1 MVENLKQLQERVAV
15 SDGRAK
21 ADLVITNGR
30 IINVF
35 SGEIMDG
42 DIAIKNGYIAGIG
55 DFPEAEKVIDAAG
68 AFIAPGF
75 IDAHVHV
82 ESAMVTPAEFA
93 RVLLPNGVT
102 TIVTDP
108 HEIANVAGE
117 KGIEFMLEDAKGAP
131 LDMFVMLPSSVPATD
146 GEHNGETLHAEK
158 LHPLYRH
165 EKVIGLAEVMD
176 FPSVAKGSSDI
187 LTKIIDAKKE
197 GGRID
202 GHGAGLTSADLN
214 NYLAV
219 GIRTDHESTTAKEA
233 TDRLRAGMFVMLRE
247 GTVGR
252 DLLQT
257 IPAVSE
263 KNSHRFCFCTDDKL
277 INDLITEGSINY
289 NIRLAINNGIEPIT
303 AIQMATINAANCHNL
318 PYLGA
323 IAAGYQADIV
333 FLKDLKTVEI
343 SKVLKNGEV
352 VVENGVRNEAAFK
365 QQAAVPFASPPINH
379 HLQLQDLALPLTKE
393 TCYVIGMQPNS
404 LFTEKRI
411 EQVTIQNG
419 KFVPNVENDLLKM
432 AVVERHHDTGCVG
445 VGIVKGFGL
454 TEGAIAT
461 TVAHD
466 SHNIVAVGVSDEAM
480 KAAIDHIT
488 QTGGGIAVV
497 DGAGKVLHD
506 LALPIAG
513 LLSDKPYEEVE
524 TDLAGLLKAFNQI
537 SSAKGFDPFLTL
549 SFLTLPVIPELKLTD
564 QGLFDFATF
573 QIIPNEVN

>member
-1 MVENLKQLQERVAV
+1 MENLKQLQERVAV
-15 SDGRAK
+15 SDGREK
-21 ADLVITNGR
+21 ADLVIKNGR
-30 IINVF
+30 IVNVF
-35 SGEIMDG
+35 SGEIMEG

-55 DFPEAEKVIDAAG
+55 DFLEAEQIMDAAG
-68 AFIAPGF
+68 EFIVPGF

-131 LDMFVMLPSSVPATD
+131 LDMFVMLPSSVPATE

-158 LHPLYRH
+158 LHPLYKH

-219 GIRTDHESTTAKEA
+219 GIRTDHESTNAKEA
-233 TDRLRAGMFVMLRE
+233 VDRLRAGMFVMLRE

-257 IPAVSE
+257 ISAVSE

-289 NIRLAINNGIEPIT
+289 NIRLAIENNIDPIT

-323 IAAGYQADIV
+323 VAAGYQADIV
-333 FLKDLKTVEI
+333 FLKDLQTIEI
-343 SKVLKNGEV
+343 SKVLKNGQV
-352 VVENGVRNEAAFK
+352 VVENGARNEAAFEK
-365 QQAAVPFASPPINH
+365 QHSETFISPKIQH
-379 HLQLQDLALPLTKE
+379 HLSKQDLELPLTND
-393 TCYVIGMQPNS
+393 TCYVIGMKQNN
-404 LFTEKRI
+404 LFTEKLM
-411 EQVTIQNG
+411 EQVNVENG
-419 KFVPNVENDLLKM
+419 KFVPSIEKDLLKM
-432 AVVERHHDTGCVG
+432 AVVERHHNTGCVG

-454 TEGAIAT
+454 KEGAIAT

-480 KAAIDHIT
+480 EKAINYVT
-488 QTGGGIAVV
+488 EMGGGIAVV
-497 DGAGKVLHD
+497 DGTGKVLHD
-506 LALPIAG
+506 LALPVAG
-513 LLSDKPYEEVE
+513 LLSNKPYEEVE
-524 TDLAGLLKAFNQI
+524 RDLAGLLKAFNQI
-537 SSAKGFDPFLTL
+537 SNAKGFDPFLTL

>member
-1 MVENLKQLQERVAV
+1 MENLKQLQERVAV

-35 SGEIMDG
+35 SGEIMEG

-55 DFPEAEKVIDAAG
+55 DFPDAEKVIDAAG

-131 LDMFVMLPSSVPATD
+131 LDMFVMLPSSVPATE

-233 TDRLRAGMFVMLRE
+233 IDRLRAGMFVMLRE

-333 FLKDLKTVEI
+333 FLKDLETVEI

-352 VVENGVRNEAAFK
+352 VVENGVRNEAAFHK
-365 QQAAVPFASPPINH
+365 QAEVPFVSPPINH
-379 HLQLQDLALPLTKE
+379 HLRLQDLALPLTKE

-419 KFVPNVENDLLKM
+419 KFVPNVKNDLLKM

-537 SSAKGFDPFLTL
+537 SNAKGFDPFLTL

>member
-1 MVENLKQLQERVAV
+1 MENLKQLQERVAV

-21 ADLVITNGR
+21 ADLVIKNGR
-30 IINVF
+30 IVNVF
-35 SGEIMDG
+35 SGEIMEG

-55 DFPEAEKVIDAAG
+55 HFPDADQIIDAAG
-68 AFIAPGF
+68 EFIVPGF

-82 ESAMVTPAEFA
+82 ESAMVTPSEFA

-102 TIVTDP
+102 TIITDP

-131 LDMFVMLPSSVPATD
+131 LDMFVMLPSSVPATE
-146 GEHNGETLHAEK
+146 GEHNGETLHAK
-158 LHPLYRH
+158 HLHPLYKH

-176 FPSVAKGSSDI
+176 FPSVAKGSADI
-187 LTKIIDAKKE
+187 LTKIIDAKRE

-219 GIRTDHESTTAKEA
+219 GIRTDHESTSAKEA
-233 TDRLRAGMFVMLRE
+233 LDRLRAGMFVMLRE

-252 DLLQT
+252 DLKQT
-257 IPAVSE
+257 ISAVTE

-289 NIRLAINNGIEPIT
+289 NVQLAIENGIDPIT

-323 IAAGYQADIV
+323 VAAGYQADIV
-333 FLKDLKTVEI
+333 FLKDLKTIEI
-343 SKVLKNGEV
+343 SKVLKNGQV
-352 VVENGVRNEAAFK
+352 VVENGTRKEAAFK
-365 QQAAVPFASPPINH
+365 KASTANFISPKINH
-379 HLQLQDLALPLTKE
+379 HLSIKDLELPLTNE
-393 TCYVIGMQPNS
+393 TCYVIGMQQNN
-404 LFTEKRI
+404 LFTEKLI
-411 EQVTIQNG
+411 EQVTIKNG
-419 KFVPNVENDLLKM
+419 KFVPSIEKDLLKM
-432 AVVERHHDTGCVG
+432 AVVERHHNTGCVG

-466 SHNIVAVGVSDEAM
+466 SHNIVAVGVSDEVM
-480 KAAIDHIT
+480 EKAINHVT
-488 QTGGGIAVV
+488 KTGGGIAVV
-497 DGAGKVLHD
+497 DAAGNVLHD
-506 LALPIAG
+506 LALQVAG
-513 LLSDKPYEEVE
+513 LLSEKPYEEVE
-524 TDLAGLLKAFNQI
+524 NDLAGLLKAFNQI
-537 SSAKGFDPFLTL
+537 SKAKGFDPFLTL

>member
-1 MVENLKQLQERVAV
+1 MENLKQLQERVAV
-15 SDGRAK
+15 SDGREK
-21 ADLVITNGR
+21 ADLVIKNGR
-30 IINVF
+30 IVNVF
-35 SGEIMDG
+35 SGEIMEG

-55 DFPEAEKVIDAAG
+55 DFSEADQIMDAAG
-68 AFIAPGF
+68 EFIVPGF

-131 LDMFVMLPSSVPATD
+131 LDMFVMLPSSVPATE
-146 GEHNGETLHAEK
+146 GEHNGETLHAKK
-158 LHPLYRH
+158 LHPLYKH

-219 GIRTDHESTTAKEA
+219 GIRTDHESTNAKEA
-233 TDRLRAGMFVMLRE
+233 VDRLRAGMFVMLRE

-257 IPAVSE
+257 ISAVSE

-289 NIRLAINNGIEPIT
+289 NIRLAIENNIDPIT

-323 IAAGYQADIV
+323 VAAGYQADIV
-333 FLKDLKTVEI
+333 FLKDLQTIEI
-343 SKVLKNGEV
+343 SKVLKNGQV
-352 VVENGVRNEAAFK
+352 VVENGARNEAAFEK
-365 QQAAVPFASPPINH
+365 QHSETFISPKIQH
-379 HLQLQDLALPLTKE
+379 HLSKQDLELPLTND
-393 TCYVIGMQPNS
+393 TCYVIGMKQNN
-404 LFTEKRI
+404 LFTEKLM
-411 EQVTIQNG
+411 EQVNVENG
-419 KFVPNVENDLLKM
+419 KFVPSIEKDLLKM
-432 AVVERHHDTGCVG
+432 AVVERHHNTGCVG

-454 TEGAIAT
+454 KEGAIAT

-466 SHNIVAVGVSDEAM
+466 SHNIVAVGASDEAM
-480 KAAIDHIT
+480 EKAINYVT
-488 QTGGGIAVV
+488 EMGGGIAVV
-497 DGAGKVLHD
+497 DGTGKVLHD
-506 LALPIAG
+506 LALPVAG
-513 LLSDKPYEEVE
+513 LLSNKPYEEVE
-524 TDLAGLLKAFNQI
+524 RDLAGLLKAFNQI
-537 SSAKGFDPFLTL
+537 SNAKGFDPFLTL

>member
-1 MVENLKQLQERVAV
+1 MENLKQLQERVAV
-15 SDGRAK
+15 SDGREK
-21 ADLVITNGR
+21 ADLVIKNGR
-30 IINVF
+30 IVNVF
-35 SGEIMDG
+35 SGEIMEG

-55 DFPEAEKVIDAAG
+55 DFSEADQIMDAAG
-68 AFIAPGF
+68 EFIVPGF

-102 TIVTDP
+102 TVVTDP

-131 LDMFVMLPSSVPATD
+131 LDMFVMLPSSVPATE

-158 LHPLYRH
+158 LHPLYKH

-219 GIRTDHESTTAKEA
+219 GIRTDHESTNAKEA
-233 TDRLRAGMFVMLRE
+233 VDRLRAGMFVMLRE

-257 IPAVSE
+257 ISAVSE

-289 NIRLAINNGIEPIT
+289 NIRLAIENNIDPIT

-323 IAAGYQADIV
+323 VAAGYQADIV
-333 FLKDLKTVEI
+333 FLKDLQTIEI
-343 SKVLKNGEV
+343 SKVLKNGQV
-352 VVENGVRNEAAFK
+352 VVENGARNEAAFEK
-365 QQAAVPFASPPINH
+365 QHSETFISPKIQH
-379 HLQLQDLALPLTKE
+379 HLSKQDLELSLTND
-393 TCYVIGMQPNS
+393 TCYVIGMKQNN
-404 LFTEKRI
+404 LFTEKLM
-411 EQVTIQNG
+411 EQVNVENG
-419 KFVPNVENDLLKM
+419 KFVPSIKKDLLKM
-432 AVVERHHDTGCVG
+432 AVVERHHNTGCVG

-454 TEGAIAT
+454 KEGAIAT

-466 SHNIVAVGVSDEAM
+466 SHNIVAVGASDEAM
-480 KAAIDHIT
+480 EKAINYVT
-488 QTGGGIAVV
+488 EMGGGIAVV
-497 DGAGKVLHD
+497 DGTGKVLHD
-506 LALPIAG
+506 LALPVAG
-513 LLSDKPYEEVE
+513 LLSNKPYEEVE
-524 TDLAGLLKAFNQI
+524 RDLAGLLKAFNQI
-537 SSAKGFDPFLTL
+537 SNAKGFDPFLTL

>member
-21 ADLVITNGR
+21 ADLVIKNGR

-55 DFPEAEKVIDAAG
+55 NFPDAEKIIDAAG

-117 KGIEFMLEDAKGAP
+117 KGIEFMLENAKGVP
-131 LDMFVMLPSSVPATD
+131 LDMFVMLPSSVPATE

-158 LHPLYRH
+158 LHPLYKH

-219 GIRTDHESTTAKEA
+219 GIRTDHESTTVKEA
-233 TDRLRAGMFVMLRE
+233 IDRLRAGMFVMLRE

-289 NIRLAINNGIEPIT
+289 NIKLAIQNGINPIT

-323 IAAGYQADIV
+323 VAAGYQADIV
-333 FLKDLKTVEI
+333 FLTDLESVAI

-352 VVENGVRNEAAFK
+352 VVENGVRNEATFK
-365 QQAAVPFASPPINH
+365 QQAAVPFVSSPINH
-379 HLQLQDLALPLTKE
+379 HVCLQDLALPLAKE

-411 EQVTIQNG
+411 EQVTIQDG
-419 KFVPNVENDLLKM
+419 KFIPTVADDLLKM
-432 AVVERHHDTGCVG
+432 AVVERHHNTGCVG

-454 TEGAIAT
+454 TEGAVAT

-488 QTGGGIAVV
+488 KTGGGIAVV
-497 DGAGKVLHD
+497 DGTGQVLHD

-513 LLSDKPYEEVE
+513 LLSDKSYEEVE
-524 TDLAGLLKAFNQI
+524 VDLAGLLSAYNQI
-537 SSAKGFDPFLTL
+537 STAKGFDPFLTL

-573 QIIPNEVN
+573 QIIPNEVY

>member
-1 MVENLKQLQERVAV
+1 MENLKQLQERVAV
-15 SDGRAK
+15 SDGREK
-21 ADLVITNGR
+21 ADLVIKNGR
-30 IINVF
+30 IVNVF
-35 SGEIMDG
+35 SGEIMEG

-55 DFPEAEKVIDAAG
+55 DFSEAEQIMDAAG
-68 AFIAPGF
+68 EFIVPGF

-131 LDMFVMLPSSVPATD
+131 LDMFVMLPSSVPATE
-146 GEHNGETLHAEK
+146 GEHNGETLHAKK
-158 LHPLYRH
+158 LHPLYKH

-219 GIRTDHESTTAKEA
+219 GIRTDHESTNAKEA
-233 TDRLRAGMFVMLRE
+233 VDRLRAGMFVMLRE

-257 IPAVSE
+257 ISAVSE

-289 NIRLAINNGIEPIT
+289 NIRLAIENNIDPIT

-323 IAAGYQADIV
+323 VAAGYQADIV
-333 FLKDLKTVEI
+333 FLKDLQTIEI
-343 SKVLKNGEV
+343 SKVLKNGQV
-352 VVENGVRNEAAFK
+352 VVENGARNEAAFEK
-365 QQAAVPFASPPINH
+365 QQSETFISPKIQH
-379 HLQLQDLALPLTKE
+379 HLSKQDLELPLTND
-393 TCYVIGMQPNS
+393 TCYVIGMKQNN
-404 LFTEKRI
+404 LFTEKLM
-411 EQVTIQNG
+411 EQVNVENG
-419 KFVPNVENDLLKM
+419 KFVPSIEKDLLKM
-432 AVVERHHDTGCVG
+432 AVVERHHNTGCVG

-454 TEGAIAT
+454 KEGAIAT

-480 KAAIDHIT
+480 EKAINYVT
-488 QTGGGIAVV
+488 EMGGGIAVV
-497 DGAGKVLHD
+497 DETGKVLHD
-506 LALPIAG
+506 LALPVAG
-513 LLSDKPYEEVE
+513 LLSNKPYEEVE
-524 TDLAGLLKAFNQI
+524 RDLAGLLKAFNQI
-537 SSAKGFDPFLTL
+537 SNAKGFDPFLTL

>member
-1 MVENLKQLQERVAV
+1 MENLKQLQERVAV
-15 SDGRAK
+15 SDGREK
-21 ADLVITNGR
+21 ADLVIKNGR
-30 IINVF
+30 IVNVF
-35 SGEIMDG
+35 SGEIMEG

-55 DFPEAEKVIDAAG
+55 DFSEAEQIMDAAG
-68 AFIAPGF
+68 EFIVPGF

-131 LDMFVMLPSSVPATD
+131 LDMFVMLPSSVPATE
-146 GEHNGETLHAEK
+146 GEHNGETLHAKK
-158 LHPLYRH
+158 LHPLYKH

-219 GIRTDHESTTAKEA
+219 GIRTDHESTNAKEA
-233 TDRLRAGMFVMLRE
+233 VDRLRAGMFVMLRE

-257 IPAVSE
+257 ISAVSE

-289 NIRLAINNGIEPIT
+289 NIRLAIENNIDPIT

-323 IAAGYQADIV
+323 VAAGYQADIV
-333 FLKDLKTVEI
+333 FLKDLQTIEI
-343 SKVLKNGEV
+343 SKVLKNGQV
-352 VVENGVRNEAAFK
+352 VVENGARNEAAFEK
-365 QQAAVPFASPPINH
+365 QHSETFISPKIQH
-379 HLQLQDLALPLTKE
+379 HLSKQDLELPLTND
-393 TCYVIGMQPNS
+393 TCYVIGMKQNN
-404 LFTEKRI
+404 LFTEKLM
-411 EQVTIQNG
+411 EQVNVENG
-419 KFVPNVENDLLKM
+419 KFVPSIEKDLLKM
-432 AVVERHHDTGCVG
+432 AVVERHHNTGCVG

-454 TEGAIAT
+454 KEGAIAT

-466 SHNIVAVGVSDEAM
+466 SHNIVAVGVSDETM
-480 KAAIDHIT
+480 EKAINYVT
-488 QTGGGIAVV
+488 EMGGGIAVV
-497 DGAGKVLHD
+497 DETGKVLHD
-506 LALPIAG
+506 LALPVAG
-513 LLSDKPYEEVE
+513 LLSNKPYEEVE
-524 TDLAGLLKAFNQI
+524 RDLAGLLKAFNQI
-537 SSAKGFDPFLTL
+537 SNAKGFDPFLTL

>member
-1 MVENLKQLQERVAV
+1 MENLKQLQERVAV
-15 SDGRAK
+15 SDGREK
-21 ADLVITNGR
+21 ADLVIKNGQ
-30 IINVF
+30 IVNVF
-35 SGEIMDG
+35 SGEIMEG

-55 DFPEAEKVIDAAG
+55 DFSEAEQIMDAAG
-68 AFIAPGF
+68 EFIVPGF

-131 LDMFVMLPSSVPATD
+131 LDMFVMLPSSVPATE
-146 GEHNGETLHAEK
+146 GEHNGETLHAKK
-158 LHPLYRH
+158 LHPLYKH

-219 GIRTDHESTTAKEA
+219 GIRTDHESTNAKEA
-233 TDRLRAGMFVMLRE
+233 VDRLRAGMFVMLRE

-257 IPAVSE
+257 ISAVSE

-289 NIRLAINNGIEPIT
+289 NIRLAIENNIDPIT

-323 IAAGYQADIV
+323 VAAGYQADIV
-333 FLKDLKTVEI
+333 FLKDLQTIEI
-343 SKVLKNGEV
+343 SKVLKNGQV
-352 VVENGVRNEAAFK
+352 VVENGARNEAAFEK
-365 QQAAVPFASPPINH
+365 QHSETFISPKIQH
-379 HLQLQDLALPLTKE
+379 HLSKQDLELPLTND
-393 TCYVIGMQPNS
+393 TCYVIGMKQNN
-404 LFTEKRI
+404 LFTEKLM
-411 EQVTIQNG
+411 EQVNVENG
-419 KFVPNVENDLLKM
+419 KFVPSIEKDLLKM
-432 AVVERHHDTGCVG
+432 AVVERHHNTGCVG

-454 TEGAIAT
+454 KEGAIAT

-466 SHNIVAVGVSDEAM
+466 SHNIVAVGASDEAM
-480 KAAIDHIT
+480 EKAINYVT
-488 QTGGGIAVV
+488 EMGGGIAVV
-497 DGAGKVLHD
+497 DGTGKVLHD
-506 LALPIAG
+506 LALPVAG
-513 LLSDKPYEEVE
+513 LLSNKPYEEVE
-524 TDLAGLLKAFNQI
+524 RDLAGLLKAFNQI
-537 SSAKGFDPFLTL
+537 SNAKGFDPFLTL

-573 QIIPNEVN
+573 QIISNEVN

>member
-1 MVENLKQLQERVAV
+1 MENLKQLQERVAV
-15 SDGRAK
+15 SDGREK
-21 ADLVITNGR
+21 ADLVIKNGR
-30 IINVF
+30 IVNVF
-35 SGEIMDG
+35 SGEIMEG

-55 DFPEAEKVIDAAG
+55 DFSEAEQIMDAAG
-68 AFIAPGF
+68 EFIVPGF

-131 LDMFVMLPSSVPATD
+131 LDMFVMLPSSVPATE
-146 GEHNGETLHAEK
+146 GEHNGETLHAKK
-158 LHPLYRH
+158 LHPLYKH

-219 GIRTDHESTTAKEA
+219 GIRTDHESTNAKEA
-233 TDRLRAGMFVMLRE
+233 VDRLRAGMFVMLRE

-257 IPAVSE
+257 ISAVSE

-289 NIRLAINNGIEPIT
+289 NIRLAIENNIDPIT

-323 IAAGYQADIV
+323 VAAGYQADIV
-333 FLKDLKTVEI
+333 FLKDLQTIEI
-343 SKVLKNGEV
+343 SKVLKNGQV
-352 VVENGVRNEAAFK
+352 VVENGARNEAAFEK
-365 QQAAVPFASPPINH
+365 QHSETFISPKIQH
-379 HLQLQDLALPLTKE
+379 HLSKQDLELPLTND
-393 TCYVIGMQPNS
+393 TCYVIGMKQNN
-404 LFTEKRI
+404 LFTEKLM
-411 EQVTIQNG
+411 EQVNVENG
-419 KFVPNVENDLLKM
+419 KFVPSIEKDLLKM
-432 AVVERHHDTGCVG
+432 AVVERHHNTGCVG

-454 TEGAIAT
+454 KEGAIAT

-466 SHNIVAVGVSDEAM
+466 SHNIVAVGASDEAM
-480 KAAIDHIT
+480 EKAINYVT
-488 QTGGGIAVV
+488 EMSGGIAVV
-497 DGAGKVLHD
+497 DGTGKVLHD
-506 LALPIAG
+506 LALPVAG
-513 LLSDKPYEEVE
+513 LLSNKPYEEVE
-524 TDLAGLLKAFNQI
+524 RDLAGLLKAFNQI
-537 SSAKGFDPFLTL
+537 SNAKGFDPFLTL

-573 QIIPNEVN
+573 QIISNEVN

>member
-1 MVENLKQLQERVAV
+1 MENLKQLQERVAV
-15 SDGRAK
+15 SDGREK
-21 ADLVITNGR
+21 ADLVIKNGR
-30 IINVF
+30 IVNVF
-35 SGEIMDG
+35 SGEIMEG

-55 DFPEAEKVIDAAG
+55 DFSEAEQIMDAAG
-68 AFIAPGF
+68 EFIVPGF

-131 LDMFVMLPSSVPATD
+131 LDMFVMLPSSVPATE
-146 GEHNGETLHAEK
+146 GEHNGETLHAKK
-158 LHPLYRH
+158 LHPLYKH

-219 GIRTDHESTTAKEA
+219 GIRTDHESTNAKEA
-233 TDRLRAGMFVMLRE
+233 VDRLRAGMFVMLRE

-257 IPAVSE
+257 ISAVSE

-289 NIRLAINNGIEPIT
+289 NIRLAIENNIDPIT

-323 IAAGYQADIV
+323 VAAGYQADIV
-333 FLKDLKTVEI
+333 FLKDLQTIEI
-343 SKVLKNGEV
+343 SKVLKNGQV
-352 VVENGVRNEAAFK
+352 VVENGARNEAAFEK
-365 QQAAVPFASPPINH
+365 QHSETFISPKIQH
-379 HLQLQDLALPLTKE
+379 HLSKQDLELPLTND
-393 TCYVIGMQPNS
+393 TCYVIGMKQNN
-404 LFTEKRI
+404 LFTEKLM
-411 EQVTIQNG
+411 EQVNVENG
-419 KFVPNVENDLLKM
+419 KFVPSIEKDLLKM
-432 AVVERHHDTGCVG
+432 AVVERHHNTGCVG

-454 TEGAIAT
+454 KEGAIAT

-480 KAAIDHIT
+480 EKAINYVT
-488 QTGGGIAVV
+488 EMGGGIAVV
-497 DGAGKVLHD
+497 DGTGKVLHD
-506 LALPIAG
+506 LALPVAG
-513 LLSDKPYEEVE
+513 LLSNKPYEEVE
-524 TDLAGLLKAFNQI
+524 RDLAGLLKAFNQI
-537 SSAKGFDPFLTL
+537 SNAKGFDPFLTL

-573 QIIPNEVN
+573 QIISNEVN

>member
-55 DFPEAEKVIDAAG
+55 DFPDAEKVIDAAG

-333 FLKDLKTVEI
+333 FLQDLETVEI

-352 VVENGVRNEAAFK
+352 VVENGVRHEAAFK
-365 QQAAVPFASPPINH
+365 QQAAVPFVSPPIHH
-379 HLQLQDLALPLTKE
+379 HLQLQDLVLPLTKE

-411 EQVTIQNG
+411 EQVTIQHG
-419 KFVPNVENDLLKM
+419 KFIPNVENDLLKM

>member
-1 MVENLKQLQERVAV
+1 MENLKQLQERVAV
-15 SDGRAK
+15 SDGREK
-21 ADLVITNGR
+21 ADLVIKNGR
-30 IINVF
+30 IVNVF
-35 SGEIMDG
+35 SGEIMEG

-55 DFPEAEKVIDAAG
+55 DFSEAEQIMDAAG
-68 AFIAPGF
+68 EFIVPGF

-131 LDMFVMLPSSVPATD
+131 LDMFVMLPSSVPATE
-146 GEHNGETLHAEK
+146 GEHNGETLHAKK
-158 LHPLYRH
+158 LHPLYKH

-219 GIRTDHESTTAKEA
+219 GIRTDHESTNAKEA
-233 TDRLRAGMFVMLRE
+233 VDRLRAGMFVMLRE

-257 IPAVSE
+257 ISAVSE

-289 NIRLAINNGIEPIT
+289 NIRLAIENNIDPIT

-323 IAAGYQADIV
+323 VAAGYQADIV
-333 FLKDLKTVEI
+333 FLKDLQTIEI
-343 SKVLKNGEV
+343 SKVLKNGQV
-352 VVENGVRNEAAFK
+352 VVENGARNEAAFEK
-365 QQAAVPFASPPINH
+365 QHSETFISPKIQH
-379 HLQLQDLALPLTKE
+379 HLSKQDLELPLTNV
-393 TCYVIGMQPNS
+393 TCYVIGMKQNN
-404 LFTEKRI
+404 LFTEKLM
-411 EQVTIQNG
+411 EQVNVENG
-419 KFVPNVENDLLKM
+419 KFVSSIEKDLLKM
-432 AVVERHHDTGCVG
+432 AVVERHHNTGCVG

-454 TEGAIAT
+454 KEGAIAT

-480 KAAIDHIT
+480 EKAINYVT
-488 QTGGGIAVV
+488 EMGGGIAVV
-497 DGAGKVLHD
+497 DETGKVLHD
-506 LALPIAG
+506 LALPVAG
-513 LLSDKPYEEVE
+513 LLSNKPYEEVE
-524 TDLAGLLKAFNQI
+524 RDLAGLLKAFNQI
-537 SSAKGFDPFLTL
+537 SNAKGFDPFLTL

>member
-1 MVENLKQLQERVAV
+1 MENLKQLQERVAV

-21 ADLVITNGR
+21 ADLVIKNGR

-55 DFPEAEKVIDAAG
+55 NFPDAEKIIDAAG

-102 TIVTDP
+102 TIITDP

-117 KGIEFMLEDAKGAP
+117 KGIEFMLENAKGVP
-131 LDMFVMLPSSVPATD
+131 LDMFVMLPSSVPATE

-158 LHPLYRH
+158 LHPLYKH

-219 GIRTDHESTTAKEA
+219 GIRTDHESTTVKEA

-289 NIRLAINNGIEPIT
+289 NIKLAIQNGIDPIT

-323 IAAGYQADIV
+323 VAAGYQADIV
-333 FLKDLKTVEI
+333 FLTDLESVEI
-343 SKVLKNGEV
+343 SKVLKNGEI
-352 VVENGVRNEAAFK
+352 VVENGVRNEAIFK
-365 QQAAVPFASPPINH
+365 QQAAVPFVSPPINH
-379 HLQLQDLALPLTKE
+379 HVCLQDLALPLAKE

-411 EQVTIQNG
+411 EQVIIQDG
-419 KFVPNVENDLLKM
+419 KFIPTVADDLLKM
-432 AVVERHHDTGCVG
+432 AVVERHHNTGCVG

-488 QTGGGIAVV
+488 KTGGGIAVV
-497 DGAGKVLHD
+497 DGTGQVLHD

-513 LLSDKPYEEVE
+513 LLSDKSYEEVE
-524 TDLAGLLKAFNQI
+524 VDLAGLLSAYNQI
-537 SSAKGFDPFLTL
+537 STAKGFDPFLTL

-573 QIIPNEVN
+573 QIIPNEVY

>member
-55 DFPEAEKVIDAAG
+55 NFPDAEEVIDAAG

-333 FLKDLKTVEI
+333 FLQDLETVEI

-352 VVENGVRNEAAFK
+352 VVENGVRHEAAFK
-365 QQAAVPFASPPINH
+365 QQAAVPFVSPPIHH
-379 HLQLQDLALPLTKE
+379 HLQLQDLVLPLTKE

-411 EQVTIQNG
+411 EQVTIQHG
-419 KFVPNVENDLLKM
+419 KFIPNVENDLLKM

-497 DGAGKVLHD
+497 DGAGNVLHD

>member
-35 SGEIMDG
+35 SGEIMEG

-55 DFPEAEKVIDAAG
+55 DFPDAEKVIDAAG

-257 IPAVSE
+257 IPVVSE

-365 QQAAVPFASPPINH
+365 QQVAVPFASPPINH
-379 HLQLQDLALPLTKE
+379 HLQLQDLELPLTKE

-404 LFTEKRI
+404 LFTEKCI
-411 EQVTIQNG
+411 EQVTIKNG

>member
-1 MVENLKQLQERVAV
+1 MENLKQLQERVAV
-15 SDGRAK
+15 SDGREK
-21 ADLVITNGR
+21 ADLVIKNGR
-30 IINVF
+30 IVNVF
-35 SGEIMDG
+35 SGEIMEG

-55 DFPEAEKVIDAAG
+55 DFSEAEQIMDAAG
-68 AFIAPGF
+68 EFIVPGF

-131 LDMFVMLPSSVPATD
+131 LDMFVMLPSSVPATE
-146 GEHNGETLHAEK
+146 GEHNGETLHAKK
-158 LHPLYRH
+158 LHPLYKH

-219 GIRTDHESTTAKEA
+219 GIRTDHESTNAKEA
-233 TDRLRAGMFVMLRE
+233 VDRLRAGMFVMLRE

-257 IPAVSE
+257 ISAVSE

-289 NIRLAINNGIEPIT
+289 NIRLAIENNIDPIT

-323 IAAGYQADIV
+323 VAAGYQADIV
-333 FLKDLKTVEI
+333 FLKDLQTIEI
-343 SKVLKNGEV
+343 SKVLKNGQV
-352 VVENGVRNEAAFK
+352 VVENGARNEAAFEK
-365 QQAAVPFASPPINH
+365 QHSETFISPKIQH
-379 HLQLQDLALPLTKE
+379 HLSKQDLELPLTND
-393 TCYVIGMQPNS
+393 TCYVIGMKQNN
-404 LFTEKRI
+404 LFTEKLM
-411 EQVTIQNG
+411 EQVNVENG
-419 KFVPNVENDLLKM
+419 KFVSSIEKDLLKM
-432 AVVERHHDTGCVG
+432 AVVERHHNTGCVG

-454 TEGAIAT
+454 KEGAIAT

-480 KAAIDHIT
+480 EKAINYVT
-488 QTGGGIAVV
+488 EMGGGIAVV
-497 DGAGKVLHD
+497 DGTGKVLHD
-506 LALPIAG
+506 LALPVAG
-513 LLSDKPYEEVE
+513 LLSNKPYEEVE
-524 TDLAGLLKAFNQI
+524 RDLAGLLKAFNQI
-537 SSAKGFDPFLTL
+537 SNAKGFDPFLTL

>member
-1 MVENLKQLQERVAV
+1 MENLKQLQERVAV
-15 SDGRAK
+15 SDGREK
-21 ADLVITNGR
+21 ADLVIKNGR
-30 IINVF
+30 IVNVF
-35 SGEIMDG
+35 SGEIMEG

-55 DFPEAEKVIDAAG
+55 DFSEAEQIMDAAG
-68 AFIAPGF
+68 EFIVPGF

-131 LDMFVMLPSSVPATD
+131 LDMFVMLPSSVPATE
-146 GEHNGETLHAEK
+146 GEHNGETLHAKK
-158 LHPLYRH
+158 LHPLYKH

-219 GIRTDHESTTAKEA
+219 GIRTDHESTNAKEA
-233 TDRLRAGMFVMLRE
+233 VDRLRAGMFVMLRE

-257 IPAVSE
+257 ISAVSE

-289 NIRLAINNGIEPIT
+289 NIRLAIENNIDPIT

-323 IAAGYQADIV
+323 VAAGYQADIV
-333 FLKDLKTVEI
+333 FLKDLQTIEI
-343 SKVLKNGEV
+343 SKVLKNGQV
-352 VVENGVRNEAAFK
+352 VVENGARNEAAFEK
-365 QQAAVPFASPPINH
+365 QHSETFISPKIQH
-379 HLQLQDLALPLTKE
+379 HLSKQDLELPLTND
-393 TCYVIGMQPNS
+393 TCYVIGMKQNN
-404 LFTEKRI
+404 LFTEKLM
-411 EQVTIQNG
+411 EQVNVENS
-419 KFVPNVENDLLKM
+419 KFVPSIEKDLLKM
-432 AVVERHHDTGCVG
+432 AVVERHHNTGCVG

-454 TEGAIAT
+454 KEGAIAT

-466 SHNIVAVGVSDEAM
+466 SHNIVAVGASDEAM
-480 KAAIDHIT
+480 EKAINYVT
-488 QTGGGIAVV
+488 EMGGGIAVV
-497 DGAGKVLHD
+497 DGTGKVLHD
-506 LALPIAG
+506 LALPVAG
-513 LLSDKPYEEVE
+513 LLSNKPYEEVE
-524 TDLAGLLKAFNQI
+524 RDLAGLLKAFNQI
-537 SSAKGFDPFLTL
+537 SNAKGFDPFLTL

>member
-1 MVENLKQLQERVAV
+1 MENLKQLQERVAV
-15 SDGRAK
+15 SDGREK
-21 ADLVITNGR
+21 ADLVIKNGR
-30 IINVF
+30 IVNVF
-35 SGEIMDG
+35 SGEIMGG

-55 DFPEAEKVIDAAG
+55 DFSEAEQIMDAAG
-68 AFIAPGF
+68 EFIVPGF

-131 LDMFVMLPSSVPATD
+131 LDMFVMLPSSVPATE
-146 GEHNGETLHAEK
+146 GEHNGETLHAKK
-158 LHPLYRH
+158 LHPLYKH

-219 GIRTDHESTTAKEA
+219 GIRTDHESTNAKEA
-233 TDRLRAGMFVMLRE
+233 VDRLRAGMFVMLRE

-257 IPAVSE
+257 ISAVSE

-289 NIRLAINNGIEPIT
+289 NIRLAIENNIDPIT

-323 IAAGYQADIV
+323 VAAGYQADIV
-333 FLKDLKTVEI
+333 FLKDVQTIEI
-343 SKVLKNGEV
+343 SKVLKNGQV
-352 VVENGVRNEAAFK
+352 VVENGARNEAAFEK
-365 QQAAVPFASPPINH
+365 QHSETFISPKIQH
-379 HLQLQDLALPLTKE
+379 HLSKQDLELPLTND
-393 TCYVIGMQPNS
+393 TCYVIGMKQNN
-404 LFTEKRI
+404 LFTEKLM
-411 EQVTIQNG
+411 EQVNVENG
-419 KFVPNVENDLLKM
+419 KFVPSIEKDLLKM
-432 AVVERHHDTGCVG
+432 AVVERHHNTGCVG

-454 TEGAIAT
+454 KEGAIAT

-480 KAAIDHIT
+480 EKAINYVT
-488 QTGGGIAVV
+488 EMGGGIAVV
-497 DGAGKVLHD
+497 DETGKVLHD
-506 LALPIAG
+506 LALPVAG
-513 LLSDKPYEEVE
+513 LLSNKPYEEVE
-524 TDLAGLLKAFNQI
+524 RDLAGLLKAFNQI
-537 SSAKGFDPFLTL
+537 SNAKGFDPFLTL

-573 QIIPNEVN
+573 QIISNEVN

>member
-1 MVENLKQLQERVAV
+1 MENLKQLQERVAV

-55 DFPEAEKVIDAAG
+55 NFPDAEEVIDAAG

-333 FLKDLKTVEI
+333 FLQDLETVEI

-352 VVENGVRNEAAFK
+352 VVENGVRHEAAFK
-365 QQAAVPFASPPINH
+365 QQAAVPFVSPPIHH
-379 HLQLQDLALPLTKE
+379 HLQLQDLVLPLTKE

-411 EQVTIQNG
+411 EQVTIQHG

>member
-333 FLKDLKTVEI
+333 FLKDLETVEI

-352 VVENGVRNEAAFK
+352 VVENGVRNEAAFHK
-365 QQAAVPFASPPINH
+365 QAEVPFVSPPINH
-379 HLQLQDLALPLTKE
+379 HLRLQDLALPLAKE

-488 QTGGGIAVV
+488 KTGGGIAVV
-497 DGAGKVLHD
+497 DSTGKVLHD

-524 TDLAGLLKAFNQI
+524 IDLAGLLKAFNQI

>member
-1 MVENLKQLQERVAV
+1 MENLKQLQERVAV
-15 SDGRAK
+15 SDGREK
-21 ADLVITNGR
+21 ADLVIKNGR
-30 IINVF
+30 IVNVF
-35 SGEIMDG
+35 SGEIMEG

-55 DFPEAEKVIDAAG
+55 DFSEAEQIMDAAG
-68 AFIAPGF
+68 EFIVPGF

-131 LDMFVMLPSSVPATD
+131 LDMFVMVPSSVPATE

-158 LHPLYRH
+158 LHPLYKH

-219 GIRTDHESTTAKEA
+219 GIRTDHESTNAKEA
-233 TDRLRAGMFVMLRE
+233 VDRLRAGMFVMLRE

-257 IPAVSE
+257 ISAVSE

-289 NIRLAINNGIEPIT
+289 NIRLAIENNIDPIT

-323 IAAGYQADIV
+323 VAAGYQADIV
-333 FLKDLKTVEI
+333 FLKDLQTIEI
-343 SKVLKNGEV
+343 SKVLKNGQV
-352 VVENGVRNEAAFK
+352 VVENGARNEAAFEK
-365 QQAAVPFASPPINH
+365 QHSETFISPKIQH
-379 HLQLQDLALPLTKE
+379 HLSKQDLELPLTND
-393 TCYVIGMQPNS
+393 TCYVIGMKQNN
-404 LFTEKRI
+404 LFTEKLM
-411 EQVTIQNG
+411 EQVNVENG
-419 KFVPNVENDLLKM
+419 KFVPSIEKDLLKM
-432 AVVERHHDTGCVG
+432 AVVERHHNTGCVG

-454 TEGAIAT
+454 KEGAIAT

-466 SHNIVAVGVSDEAM
+466 SHNIVAVGASDEAM
-480 KAAIDHIT
+480 EKAINYVT
-488 QTGGGIAVV
+488 EMGGGIAVV
-497 DGAGKVLHD
+497 DGTGKVLHD
-506 LALPIAG
+506 LALPVAG
-513 LLSDKPYEEVE
+513 LLSNKPYEEVE
-524 TDLAGLLKAFNQI
+524 RDLAGLLKAFNQI
-537 SSAKGFDPFLTL
+537 SNAKGFDPFLTL

>member
-1 MVENLKQLQERVAV
+1 MENLKQLQERIAV
-15 SDGRAK
+15 SDGRAN
-21 ADLVITNGR
+21 ADLVIVNGR

-35 SGEIMDG
+35 SGEIIEG

-55 DFPEAEKVIDAAG
+55 HFPKADRVIDAAG
-68 AFIAPGF
+68 EFIAPGF

-117 KGIEFMLEDAKGAP
+117 RGIEFMLENAEDVP
-131 LDMFVMLPSSVPATD
+131 LDMFVMLPSSVPATE
-146 GEHNGETLHAEK
+146 GEHNGVTLHAEK
-158 LHPLYRH
+158 LHPLYSH

-176 FPSVAKGSSDI
+176 FPSVAKGSADI

-214 NYLAV
+214 NYLAA
-219 GIRTDHESTTAKEA
+219 GIRTDHESTSATEA
-233 TDRLRAGMFVMLRE
+233 IDRLRAGMFVMLRE

-252 DLLQT
+252 DLLAT
-257 IPAVSE
+257 IPAVTS

-289 NIRLAINNGIEPIT
+289 NIRLAIENGIEPIT

-323 IAAGYQADIV
+323 VAAGYQADIV
-333 FLKDLKTVEI
+333 FLKDLQTVEI
-343 SKVLKNGEV
+343 SKVLKNGSV
-352 VVENGVRNEAAFK
+352 VVENGVRNETAF
-365 QQAAVPFASPPINH
+365 QQQKNTQFVSPKINH
-379 HLQLQDLALPLTKE
+379 HLTQKELELPLEKAN
-393 TCYVIGMQPNS
+393 CYVIGMQPNS
-404 LFTEKRI
+404 LFTEKLV
-411 EQVTIQNG
+411 EEVSIQDG
-419 KFVPNVENDLLKM
+419 LFVPSISKDLLKM
-432 AVVERHHDTGCVG
+432 AVVERHHDTGHVG
-445 VGIVKGFGL
+445 VGIVQGFGL

-466 SHNIVAVGVSDEAM
+466 SHNIVAVGVTDEAM
-480 KAAIDHIT
+480 EAAINQVT
-488 QTGGGIAVV
+488 SCGGGIAVV
-497 DGAGKVLHD
+497 DASGKVLHD

-513 LLSDKPYEEVE
+513 LLSERSFEEVE
-524 TDLAGLLKAFNQI
+524 ADLAGLLKAFQQI
-537 SSAKGFDPFLTL
+537 SQATGFDPFLTL

-564 QGLFDFATF
+564 QGLFDFAAF

>member
-1 MVENLKQLQERVAV
+1 MENLKQLQERVAV
-15 SDGRAK
+15 SDGREK
-21 ADLVITNGR
+21 ADLVIKNGR
-30 IINVF
+30 IVNVF
-35 SGEIMDG
+35 SGEIMEG

-55 DFPEAEKVIDAAG
+55 DFSEAEQIMDAAG
-68 AFIAPGF
+68 EFIVPGF

-131 LDMFVMLPSSVPATD
+131 LDMFVMLPSSVPATE
-146 GEHNGETLHAEK
+146 GEHNGETLHAKK
-158 LHPLYRH
+158 LHPLYKH

-219 GIRTDHESTTAKEA
+219 GIRTDHESTNAKEA
-233 TDRLRAGMFVMLRE
+233 VDRLRAGMFVMLRE

-257 IPAVSE
+257 ISAVSE

-289 NIRLAINNGIEPIT
+289 NIRLAIENNIDPIT

-323 IAAGYQADIV
+323 VAAGYQADIV
-333 FLKDLKTVEI
+333 FLKDLQTIEI
-343 SKVLKNGEV
+343 SKVLKNGQV
-352 VVENGVRNEAAFK
+352 VVENGARNEAAFEK
-365 QQAAVPFASPPINH
+365 HHSETFISPKIQH
-379 HLQLQDLALPLTKE
+379 HLSKQDLELPLTNN
-393 TCYVIGMQPNS
+393 TCYVIGMKQNN
-404 LFTEKRI
+404 LFTEKLM
-411 EQVTIQNG
+411 EQVNIENG
-419 KFVPNVENDLLKM
+419 KFVPSIKKDLLKM
-432 AVVERHHDTGCVG
+432 AVVERHHNTGCVG

-454 TEGAIAT
+454 KEGAIAT

-480 KAAIDHIT
+480 EKAINYVT
-488 QTGGGIAVV
+488 EMGGGIAVV
-497 DGAGKVLHD
+497 DGTGKVLHD
-506 LALPIAG
+506 LALPVAG
-513 LLSDKPYEEVE
+513 LLSNKPYEEVE
-524 TDLAGLLKAFNQI
+524 RDLAGLLKAFNQI
-537 SSAKGFDPFLTL
+537 SDAKGFDPFLTL

>member
-1 MVENLKQLQERVAV
+1 MENLKQLQERVAV
-15 SDGRAK
+15 SDGREK
-21 ADLVITNGR
+21 ADLVIKNGR
-30 IINVF
+30 IVNVF
-35 SGEIMDG
+35 SGEIMEC

-55 DFPEAEKVIDAAG
+55 DFLEAEQIMDAAG
-68 AFIAPGF
+68 EFIVPGF

-131 LDMFVMLPSSVPATD
+131 LDMFVMLPSSVPATE

-158 LHPLYRH
+158 LHPLYKH

-219 GIRTDHESTTAKEA
+219 GIRTDHESTNAKEA
-233 TDRLRAGMFVMLRE
+233 VDRLRAGMFVMLRE

-257 IPAVSE
+257 ISAVSE

-289 NIRLAINNGIEPIT
+289 NIRLAIENNIDPIT

-323 IAAGYQADIV
+323 VAAGYQADIV
-333 FLKDLKTVEI
+333 FLKDLQTIEI
-343 SKVLKNGEV
+343 SKVLKNGQV
-352 VVENGVRNEAAFK
+352 VVENGARNEAAFEK
-365 QQAAVPFASPPINH
+365 QHSETFISPKIQH
-379 HLQLQDLALPLTKE
+379 HLSKQDLELPLTND
-393 TCYVIGMQPNS
+393 TCYVIGMKQNN
-404 LFTEKRI
+404 LFTEKLM
-411 EQVTIQNG
+411 EQVNVENG
-419 KFVPNVENDLLKM
+419 KFVPSIEKDLLKM
-432 AVVERHHDTGCVG
+432 AVVERHHNTGCVG

-454 TEGAIAT
+454 KEGAIAT

-466 SHNIVAVGVSDEAM
+466 SHNIVAVGASDEAM
-480 KAAIDHIT
+480 EKAINYVT
-488 QTGGGIAVV
+488 EMGGGIAVV
-497 DGAGKVLHD
+497 DGTGKVLHD
-506 LALPIAG
+506 LALPVAG
-513 LLSDKPYEEVE
+513 LLSNKPYEEVE
-524 TDLAGLLKAFNQI
+524 RDLAGLLKAFNQI
-537 SSAKGFDPFLTL
+537 SNAKGFDPFLTL

-573 QIIPNEVN
+573 QIISNEVN

>member
-1 MVENLKQLQERVAV
+1 MENLKQLQERVAV

-35 SGEIMDG
+35 SGEIMEG

-55 DFPEAEKVIDAAG
+55 DFPDAEKVIDAAG

-131 LDMFVMLPSSVPATD
+131 LDMFVMLPSSVPATE

-333 FLKDLKTVEI
+333 FLKDLETVEI

-352 VVENGVRNEAAFK
+352 VVENGVRNEAAFHK
-365 QQAAVPFASPPINH
+365 QAEVPFVSPPINH
-379 HLQLQDLALPLTKE
+379 HLRLQDLALPLTKE

-419 KFVPNVENDLLKM
+419 KFVPNVKNDLLKM

-488 QTGGGIAVV
+488 KTGGGIAVV
-497 DGAGKVLHD
+497 DSTGKVLHD

>member
-21 ADLVITNGR
+21 ADLVIKNGR

-55 DFPEAEKVIDAAG
+55 NFPDAEKIIDAAG

-93 RVLLPNGVT
+93 RVLLSNGVT

-117 KGIEFMLEDAKGAP
+117 KGIEFMLENAKGVP
-131 LDMFVMLPSSVPATD
+131 LDMFVMLPSSVPATE

-158 LHPLYRH
+158 LHPLYKH

-219 GIRTDHESTTAKEA
+219 GIRTDHESTTVKEA

-289 NIRLAINNGIEPIT
+289 NIKLAIQNGIDPIT

-323 IAAGYQADIV
+323 VAAGYQADIV
-333 FLKDLKTVEI
+333 FLTDLESVEI

-352 VVENGVRNEAAFK
+352 VVENGERNEAAFK
-365 QQAAVPFASPPINH
+365 QQAAVPFVSPPINH
-379 HLQLQDLALPLTKE
+379 HVCLQDLALPLAKE
-393 TCYVIGMQPNS
+393 TCFVIGMQPNS

-411 EQVTIQNG
+411 EQVTIQDG
-419 KFVPNVENDLLKM
+419 KFIPTVADDLLKM
-432 AVVERHHDTGCVG
+432 AVVERHHNTGCVG

-488 QTGGGIAVV
+488 KTGGGIAVV
-497 DGAGKVLHD
+497 DGTGQVLHD

-513 LLSDKPYEEVE
+513 LLSDKSYEEVE
-524 TDLAGLLKAFNQI
+524 VDLAGLLSAYNQI
-537 SSAKGFDPFLTL
+537 STAKGFDPFLTL

-573 QIIPNEVN
+573 QIIPNEVY

>member
-1 MVENLKQLQERVAV
+1 MENLKQLQERVAV
-15 SDGRAK
+15 SDGREK
-21 ADLVITNGR
+21 ADLVIKNGR
-30 IINVF
+30 IVNVF
-35 SGEIMDG
+35 SGEIMEG

-55 DFPEAEKVIDAAG
+55 DFSEAEQIMDAAG
-68 AFIAPGF
+68 EFIVPGF

-131 LDMFVMLPSSVPATD
+131 LDMFVMLPSSVPATE
-146 GEHNGETLHAEK
+146 GEHNGETLHAKK
-158 LHPLYRH
+158 LHPLYKH

-219 GIRTDHESTTAKEA
+219 GIRTDHESTNAKEA
-233 TDRLRAGMFVMLRE
+233 VDRLRAGMFVMLRE

-257 IPAVSE
+257 ISAVSE

-289 NIRLAINNGIEPIT
+289 NIRLAIENNIDPIT

-323 IAAGYQADIV
+323 VAAGYQADIV
-333 FLKDLKTVEI
+333 FLKDLQTIEI
-343 SKVLKNGEV
+343 SKVLKNGQV
-352 VVENGVRNEAAFK
+352 VVENGARNEAAFEK
-365 QQAAVPFASPPINH
+365 QHSETFISPKIQH
-379 HLQLQDLALPLTKE
+379 HLSKQDLELPLTND
-393 TCYVIGMQPNS
+393 TCYVIGMKQNN
-404 LFTEKRI
+404 LFTEKLM
-411 EQVTIQNG
+411 EQVNVENG
-419 KFVPNVENDLLKM
+419 KFVPSIEKDLLKM
-432 AVVERHHDTGCVG
+432 AVVERHHNTGCVG

-454 TEGAIAT
+454 KEGAIAT

-480 KAAIDHIT
+480 EKAINYVT
-488 QTGGGIAVV
+488 EMGGGIAVV
-497 DGAGKVLHD
+497 DGTGKVLHD
-506 LALPIAG
+506 LALPVAG
-513 LLSDKPYEEVE
+513 LLSNKPYEEVE
-524 TDLAGLLKAFNQI
+524 RDLAGLLKAFNQI
-537 SSAKGFDPFLTL
+537 SNAKGFDPFLTL

>member
-1 MVENLKQLQERVAV
+1 MENLKQLQERVAV

-21 ADLVITNGR
+21 ADLVIKNGR

-55 DFPEAEKVIDAAG
+55 NFPDAEKIIDAAG

-117 KGIEFMLEDAKGAP
+117 KGIEFMLENAKGVP
-131 LDMFVMLPSSVPATD
+131 LDMFVMLPSSVPATE

-158 LHPLYRH
+158 LHPLYKH

-219 GIRTDHESTTAKEA
+219 GIRTDHESTTVKEA
-233 TDRLRAGMFVMLRE
+233 IDRLRAGMFVMLRE

-289 NIRLAINNGIEPIT
+289 NIKLAIQNGINPIT

-323 IAAGYQADIV
+323 VAAGYQADIV
-333 FLKDLKTVEI
+333 FLTDLESVAI

-352 VVENGVRNEAAFK
+352 VVENGVRNEATFK
-365 QQAAVPFASPPINH
+365 QQAAVPFVSSPINH
-379 HLQLQDLALPLTKE
+379 HVCLQDLALPLAKE

-411 EQVTIQNG
+411 EQVTIQDG
-419 KFVPNVENDLLKM
+419 KFIPTVADDLLKM
-432 AVVERHHDTGCVG
+432 AVVERHHNTGCVG

-454 TEGAIAT
+454 TEGAVAT

-488 QTGGGIAVV
+488 KTGGGIAVV
-497 DGAGKVLHD
+497 DGTGQVLHD

-513 LLSDKPYEEVE
+513 LLSDKSYEEVE
-524 TDLAGLLKAFNQI
+524 VDLAGLLSAYNQI
-537 SSAKGFDPFLTL
+537 STAKGFDPFLTL

-573 QIIPNEVN
+573 QIIPNEVY

>member
-21 ADLVITNGR
+21 ADLVIKNGR

-55 DFPEAEKVIDAAG
+55 NFPDAEKIIDAAG

-102 TIVTDP
+102 TIITDP

-117 KGIEFMLEDAKGAP
+117 KGIEFMLENAKGVP
-131 LDMFVMLPSSVPATD
+131 LDMFVMLPSSVPATE

-158 LHPLYRH
+158 LHPLYKH

-219 GIRTDHESTTAKEA
+219 GIRTDHESTTVKEA

-289 NIRLAINNGIEPIT
+289 NIKLAIQNGIDPIT

-323 IAAGYQADIV
+323 VAAGYQADIV
-333 FLKDLKTVEI
+333 FLTDLESVEI
-343 SKVLKNGEV
+343 SKVLKNGEI
-352 VVENGVRNEAAFK
+352 VVENGVRNEAIFK
-365 QQAAVPFASPPINH
+365 QQAAVPFVSPPINH
-379 HLQLQDLALPLTKE
+379 HVCLQDLALPLAKE

-411 EQVTIQNG
+411 EQVIIQDG
-419 KFVPNVENDLLKM
+419 KFIPTVADDLLKM
-432 AVVERHHDTGCVG
+432 AVVERHHNTGCVG

-488 QTGGGIAVV
+488 KTGGGIAVV
-497 DGAGKVLHD
+497 DGTGQVLHD

-513 LLSDKPYEEVE
+513 LLSDKSYEEVE
-524 TDLAGLLKAFNQI
+524 VDLAGLLSAYNQI
-537 SSAKGFDPFLTL
+537 STAKGFDPFLTL

-573 QIIPNEVN
+573 QIIPNEVY

>member
-1 MVENLKQLQERVAV
+1 MENLKQLQERVAV
-15 SDGRAK
+15 SDGREK
-21 ADLVITNGR
+21 ADLVIKNGR
-30 IINVF
+30 IVNVF
-35 SGEIMDG
+35 SGEIMEG

-55 DFPEAEKVIDAAG
+55 DFSEAEQIMDAAG
-68 AFIAPGF
+68 EFIVPGF

-131 LDMFVMLPSSVPATD
+131 LDMFVMLPSSVPATE

-158 LHPLYRH
+158 LHPLYKH

-219 GIRTDHESTTAKEA
+219 GIRTDHESTNAKEA
-233 TDRLRAGMFVMLRE
+233 VDRLRAGMFVMLRE

-257 IPAVSE
+257 ISAVSE

-289 NIRLAINNGIEPIT
+289 NIRLAIENNIDPIT

-323 IAAGYQADIV
+323 VAAGYQADIV
-333 FLKDLKTVEI
+333 FLKDLQTIEI
-343 SKVLKNGEV
+343 SKVLKNGQV
-352 VVENGVRNEAAFK
+352 VVENGARNEAAFEK
-365 QQAAVPFASPPINH
+365 QHSETFISPKIQH
-379 HLQLQDLALPLTKE
+379 HLSKQDLELPLTND
-393 TCYVIGMQPNS
+393 TCYVIGMKQNN
-404 LFTEKRI
+404 LFTEKLM
-411 EQVTIQNG
+411 EQVNVENG
-419 KFVPNVENDLLKM
+419 KFVPSIEKDLLKM
-432 AVVERHHDTGCVG
+432 AVVERHHNTGCVG

-454 TEGAIAT
+454 KEGAIAT

-466 SHNIVAVGVSDEAM
+466 SHNIVAVGASDEAM
-480 KAAIDHIT
+480 EKAINYVT
-488 QTGGGIAVV
+488 EMGGGIAVV
-497 DGAGKVLHD
+497 DGTGKVLHD
-506 LALPIAG
+506 LALPVAG
-513 LLSDKPYEEVE
+513 LLSNKPYEEVE
-524 TDLAGLLKAFNQI
+524 RDLAGLLKAFNQI
-537 SSAKGFDPFLTL
+537 SNAKGFDPFLTL

>member
-1 MVENLKQLQERVAV
+1 MENLKQLQERVAV
-15 SDGRAK
+15 SDGREK
-21 ADLVITNGR
+21 ADLVIKNGR
-30 IINVF
+30 IVNVF
-35 SGEIMDG
+35 SGEIMEG

-55 DFPEAEKVIDAAG
+55 DFSEAEQIMDAAG
-68 AFIAPGF
+68 EFIVPGF

-131 LDMFVMLPSSVPATD
+131 LDMFVMLPSSVPATE

-158 LHPLYRH
+158 LHPLYKH

-219 GIRTDHESTTAKEA
+219 GIRTDHESTNAKEA
-233 TDRLRAGMFVMLRE
+233 VDRLRAGMFVMLRE

-257 IPAVSE
+257 ISAVSE

-289 NIRLAINNGIEPIT
+289 NIRLAIENNIDPIT

-323 IAAGYQADIV
+323 VAAGYQADIV
-333 FLKDLKTVEI
+333 FLKDLQTIEI
-343 SKVLKNGEV
+343 SKVLKNGQV
-352 VVENGVRNEAAFK
+352 VVENGARNEAAFEK
-365 QQAAVPFASPPINH
+365 QQSETFISPKIQH
-379 HLQLQDLALPLTKE
+379 HLSKQDLELPLTND
-393 TCYVIGMQPNS
+393 TCYVIGMKQNN
-404 LFTEKRI
+404 LFTEKLM
-411 EQVTIQNG
+411 EQVNVENG
-419 KFVPNVENDLLKM
+419 KFVPSIEKDLLKM
-432 AVVERHHDTGCVG
+432 AVVERHHNTGCVG

-454 TEGAIAT
+454 KEGAIAT

-480 KAAIDHIT
+480 EKAINYVT
-488 QTGGGIAVV
+488 EMGGGIAVV
-497 DGAGKVLHD
+497 DGTGKVLHD
-506 LALPIAG
+506 LALPVAG
-513 LLSDKPYEEVE
+513 LLSNKPYEEVE
-524 TDLAGLLKAFNQI
+524 RDLAGLLKAFNQI
-537 SSAKGFDPFLTL
+537 SNAKGFDPFLTL

-573 QIIPNEVN
+573 QIISNEVN

>member
-1 MVENLKQLQERVAV
+1 MENLKQLQERVAV
-15 SDGRAK
+15 SDGREK
-21 ADLVITNGR
+21 ADLVIKNGR
-30 IINVF
+30 IVNVF
-35 SGEIMDG
+35 SGEIMEG

-55 DFPEAEKVIDAAG
+55 DFSEAEQIMDAAG
-68 AFIAPGF
+68 EFIVPGF

-131 LDMFVMLPSSVPATD
+131 LDMFVMLPSSVPATE

-158 LHPLYRH
+158 LHPLYKH

-219 GIRTDHESTTAKEA
+219 GIRTDHESTNAKEA
-233 TDRLRAGMFVMLRE
+233 VDRLRAGMFVMLRE

-257 IPAVSE
+257 ISAVSE

-289 NIRLAINNGIEPIT
+289 NIRLAIENNIDPIT

-323 IAAGYQADIV
+323 VAAGYQADIV
-333 FLKDLKTVEI
+333 FLKDLQTIEI
-343 SKVLKNGEV
+343 SKVLKNGQV
-352 VVENGVRNEAAFK
+352 VVENGARNEAAFEK
-365 QQAAVPFASPPINH
+365 QHSETFISPKIQH
-379 HLQLQDLALPLTKE
+379 HLSKQDLELPLTND
-393 TCYVIGMQPNS
+393 TCYVIGMKQNN
-404 LFTEKRI
+404 LFTEKLM
-411 EQVTIQNG
+411 EQVNVENG
-419 KFVPNVENDLLKM
+419 KFVPSIEKDLLKM
-432 AVVERHHDTGCVG
+432 AVVERHHNTGCVG

-454 TEGAIAT
+454 KEGAIAT

-480 KAAIDHIT
+480 EKAINYVT
-488 QTGGGIAVV
+488 EMGGGIAVV
-497 DGAGKVLHD
+497 DETGKVLHD
-506 LALPIAG
+506 LALPVAG
-513 LLSDKPYEEVE
+513 LLSNKPYEEVE
-524 TDLAGLLKAFNQI
+524 RDLAGLLKAFNQI
-537 SSAKGFDPFLTL
+537 SNAKGFDPFLTL

-573 QIIPNEVN
+573 QIISNEVN

>member
-1 MVENLKQLQERVAV
+1 MENLKQLQERVAV
-15 SDGRAK
+15 SDGREK
-21 ADLVITNGR
+21 ADLVIKNGR
-30 IINVF
+30 IVNVF
-35 SGEIMDG
+35 SGEIMEG

-55 DFPEAEKVIDAAG
+55 DFSEAEQIMDAAG
-68 AFIAPGF
+68 EFIVPGF

-131 LDMFVMLPSSVPATD
+131 LDMFVMLPSSVPATE
-146 GEHNGETLHAEK
+146 GEHNGETLHAKK
-158 LHPLYRH
+158 LHPLYKH

-219 GIRTDHESTTAKEA
+219 GIRTDHESTNAKEA
-233 TDRLRAGMFVMLRE
+233 VDRLRAGMFVMLRE

-257 IPAVSE
+257 ISAVSE

-289 NIRLAINNGIEPIT
+289 NIRLAIENNIDPIT

-323 IAAGYQADIV
+323 VAAGYQADIV
-333 FLKDLKTVEI
+333 FLKDLQTIEI
-343 SKVLKNGEV
+343 SKVLKNGQV
-352 VVENGVRNEAAFK
+352 VVENGARNEAAFEK
-365 QQAAVPFASPPINH
+365 QHSETFISPKIQH
-379 HLQLQDLALPLTKE
+379 HLSKQDLELPLTND
-393 TCYVIGMQPNS
+393 TCYVIGMKQNN
-404 LFTEKRI
+404 LFTEKLM
-411 EQVTIQNG
+411 EQVNVENG
-419 KFVPNVENDLLKM
+419 KFVPSIEKDLLKM
-432 AVVERHHDTGCVG
+432 AVVERHHNTGCVG

-454 TEGAIAT
+454 KEGAIAT

-480 KAAIDHIT
+480 EKAINYVT
-488 QTGGGIAVV
+488 EMGGGIAVV
-497 DGAGKVLHD
+497 DETGKVLHD
-506 LALPIAG
+506 LALPVAG
-513 LLSDKPYEEVE
+513 LLSNKPYEEVE
-524 TDLAGLLKAFNQI
+524 RDLAGLLKAFNQI
-537 SSAKGFDPFLTL
+537 SNAKGFDPFLTL

>member
-21 ADLVITNGR
+21 ADLVIKNGR

-35 SGEIMDG
+35 SGEIMEG

-55 DFPEAEKVIDAAG
+55 NFPDAEKILDAAG

-117 KGIEFMLEDAKGAP
+117 NGIEFMLENAKGVP
-131 LDMFVMLPSSVPATD
+131 LDMFVMLPSSVPATE

-158 LHPLYRH
+158 LHPLYKH

-219 GIRTDHESTTAKEA
+219 GIRTDHESTTVKEA

-289 NIRLAINNGIEPIT
+289 NIKLAIQNGIDPIT

-323 IAAGYQADIV
+323 VAAGYQADIV
-333 FLKDLKTVEI
+333 FLTDLESVEI

-352 VVENGVRNEAAFK
+352 VVENGVRNEVSFK
-365 QQAAVPFASPPINH
+365 QQAAVPFVSPPINH
-379 HLQLQDLALPLTKE
+379 HVCLQDLALPLAKE

-411 EQVTIQNG
+411 EQVTIQDG
-419 KFVPNVENDLLKM
+419 KFIPTVADDLLKM
-432 AVVERHHDTGCVG
+432 AVVERHHNTGCVG

-488 QTGGGIAVV
+488 KTGGGIAVV
-497 DGAGKVLHD
+497 DGTGQVLHD

-513 LLSDKPYEEVE
+513 LLSDKSYEEVE
-524 TDLAGLLKAFNQI
+524 VDLAGLLSAYNQI
-537 SSAKGFDPFLTL
+537 STAKGFDPFLTL

-573 QIIPNEVN
+573 QIIPNEVY

>member
-1 MVENLKQLQERVAV
+1 MENLKQLQERVAV
-15 SDGRAK
+15 SDGREK
-21 ADLVITNGR
+21 ADLVIKNGR
-30 IINVF
+30 IVNVF
-35 SGEIMDG
+35 SGEIMEG

-55 DFPEAEKVIDAAG
+55 DFSEGEQIIDAAG
-68 AFIAPGF
+68 EFIVPGF

-131 LDMFVMLPSSVPATD
+131 LDMFVMLPSSVPATE
-146 GEHNGETLHAEK
+146 GEHNGDTLHAKK
-158 LHPLYRH
+158 LHPLYKH

-219 GIRTDHESTTAKEA
+219 GIRTDHESTNAKEA
-233 TDRLRAGMFVMLRE
+233 VDRLRAGMFVMLRE

-257 IPAVSE
+257 ISAVSE

-289 NIRLAINNGIEPIT
+289 NIRLAIENNIDPIT

-323 IAAGYQADIV
+323 VAAGYQADIV
-333 FLKDLKTVEI
+333 FLKDLQTIEI
-343 SKVLKNGEV
+343 SKVLKNGQV
-352 VVENGVRNEAAFK
+352 VVENGARNEAAFEK
-365 QQAAVPFASPPINH
+365 QHSETFISPKIQH
-379 HLQLQDLALPLTKE
+379 HLSKQDLELSLTND
-393 TCYVIGMQPNS
+393 TCYVIGMKQNN
-404 LFTEKRI
+404 LFTEKLM
-411 EQVTIQNG
+411 EQVNVENG
-419 KFVPNVENDLLKM
+419 KFVPSIEKDLLKM
-432 AVVERHHDTGCVG
+432 AVVERHHNTGCVG

-454 TEGAIAT
+454 KEGAIAT

-466 SHNIVAVGVSDEAM
+466 SHNIVAVGVSDETM
-480 KAAIDHIT
+480 EKAINYVT
-488 QTGGGIAVV
+488 EMGGGIAVV
-497 DGAGKVLHD
+497 DGTGKVLHD
-506 LALPIAG
+506 LALPVAG
-513 LLSDKPYEEVE
+513 LLSNKPYEEVE
-524 TDLAGLLKAFNQI
+524 RDLAGLLKAFNQI
-537 SSAKGFDPFLTL
+537 SNAKGFDPFLTL

>member
-1 MVENLKQLQERVAV
+1 MENLKQLQERVAV

-35 SGEIMDG
+35 SGEIMEG

-55 DFPEAEKVIDAAG
+55 DFPDSEKVIDAAG

-131 LDMFVMLPSSVPATD
+131 LDMFVMLPSSVPATE

-333 FLKDLKTVEI
+333 FLKDLETVEI

-352 VVENGVRNEAAFK
+352 VVENGVRNEAAFHK
-365 QQAAVPFASPPINH
+365 QAEVPFVSPPINH
-379 HLQLQDLALPLTKE
+379 HLRLQDLALPLTKE

-419 KFVPNVENDLLKM
+419 KFVPNVKNDLLKM

>member
-1 MVENLKQLQERVAV
+1 MENLKQLQERVAV
-15 SDGRAK
+15 SDGREK
-21 ADLVITNGR
+21 ADLVIKNGQ
-30 IINVF
+30 IVNVF
-35 SGEIMDG
+35 SGEIMEG

-55 DFPEAEKVIDAAG
+55 DFSEAEQIMDAAG
-68 AFIAPGF
+68 EFIVPGF

-131 LDMFVMLPSSVPATD
+131 LDMFVMLPSSVPATE
-146 GEHNGETLHAEK
+146 GEHNGETLHAKK
-158 LHPLYRH
+158 LHPLYKH

-219 GIRTDHESTTAKEA
+219 GIRTDHESTNAKEA
-233 TDRLRAGMFVMLRE
+233 VDRLRAGMFVMLRE

-257 IPAVSE
+257 ISSVSE

-289 NIRLAINNGIEPIT
+289 NIRLAIENNIDPIT

-323 IAAGYQADIV
+323 VAAGYQADIV
-333 FLKDLKTVEI
+333 FLKDLQTIEI
-343 SKVLKNGEV
+343 SKVLKNGQV
-352 VVENGVRNEAAFK
+352 VFENGARNEAAFEK
-365 QQAAVPFASPPINH
+365 QHSETFISPKIQH
-379 HLQLQDLALPLTKE
+379 HLSKQDLELPLTND
-393 TCYVIGMQPNS
+393 TCYVIGMKQNN
-404 LFTEKRI
+404 LFTEKLM
-411 EQVTIQNG
+411 EQVNVENG
-419 KFVPNVENDLLKM
+419 KFVPSIEKDLLKM
-432 AVVERHHDTGCVG
+432 AVVERHHNTGYVG

-454 TEGAIAT
+454 KEGAIAT

-466 SHNIVAVGVSDEAM
+466 SHNIVAVGASDEAM
-480 KAAIDHIT
+480 EKAINYVT
-488 QTGGGIAVV
+488 EMGGGIAVV
-497 DGAGKVLHD
+497 DGTGKVLHD
-506 LALPIAG
+506 LALPVAG
-513 LLSDKPYEEVE
+513 LLSNKPYEEVE
-524 TDLAGLLKAFNQI
+524 RDLAGLLKAFNQI
-537 SSAKGFDPFLTL
+537 SNAKGFDPFLTL

>member
-1 MVENLKQLQERVAV
+1 MQERVAV
-15 SDGRAK
+15 SDGRAE

-30 IINVF
+30 IVNVF
-35 SGEIMDG
+35 SGEIIEG

-55 DFPEAEKVIDAAG
+55 HFPNSANVMDAAG
-68 AFIAPGF
+68 EFIVPGF

-102 TIVTDP
+102 TIITDP

-117 KGIEFMLEDAKGAP
+117 RGIEFMLENAEDVP
-131 LDMFVMLPSSVPATD
+131 LDMFVMLPSSVPATE
-146 GEHNGETLHAEK
+146 GEHNGVTLHAEK
-158 LHPLYRH
+158 LHPLYAH

-176 FPSVAKGSSDI
+176 FPSVAKGNADI
-187 LTKIIDAKKE
+187 LTKIINAKKE

-219 GIRTDHESTTAKEA
+219 GIRTDHESTNATEA
-233 TDRLRAGMFVMLRE
+233 MDRLRAGMFVMLRE

-252 DLLQT
+252 DLLAT
-257 IPAVSE
+257 IPAVTSR
-263 KNSHRFCFCTDDKL
+263 NSHRFCFCTDDKL

-289 NIRLAINNGIEPIT
+289 NIRLAIANGIEPIT

-323 IAAGYQADIV
+323 VAAGYQADIV
-333 FLKDLKTVEI
+333 FLKDLQTVEI
-343 SKVLKNGEV
+343 SKVLKNGQV
-352 VVENGVRNEAAFK
+352 VVENGVRKEAAF
-365 QQAAVPFASPPINH
+365 QQRKSTQFVSPKINH
-379 HLQLQDLALPLTKE
+379 HLTRKDLELPLKKAM
-393 TCYVIGMQPNS
+393 CYVIGMQPNS

-411 EQVTIQNG
+411 EEVSVQAG
-419 KFVPNVENDLLKM
+419 LFVPSITKDLLKM
-432 AVVERHHDTGCVG
+432 AVVERHHDTGHVG

-466 SHNIVAVGVSDEAM
+466 SHNIVAVGVTDEAM
-480 KAAIDHIT
+480 EAAINHIT
-488 QTGGGIAVV
+488 NCGGGIAVV
-497 DGAGKVLHD
+497 DASGKVLHD

-513 LLSDKPYEEVE
+513 LLSDRSFEEVE
-524 TDLAGLLKAFNQI
+524 EDLAGLIKAFKQI
-537 SSAKGFDPFLTL
+537 SQATGFDPFLTL